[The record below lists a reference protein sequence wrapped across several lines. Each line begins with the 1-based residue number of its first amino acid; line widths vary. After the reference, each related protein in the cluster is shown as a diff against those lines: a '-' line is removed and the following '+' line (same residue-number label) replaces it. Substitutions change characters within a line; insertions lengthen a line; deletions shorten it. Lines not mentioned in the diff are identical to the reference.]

1 MSGSETSPA
10 AGASAGTAGG
20 ALPIVANPVSGQ
32 SRGRKVAE
40 GVRDALRGLGVAA
53 EIHWTEDSDQAQR
66 IAAEVTGDGAGTIV
80 ACGGDGTIHNVVNA
94 VAGSGVVVGVAP
106 AGRGNDLARM
116 LDLPR
121 EPGAI
126 AAMLAAGRRRR
137 VDLGRA
143 TEDGGRV
150 RHFVTVAA
158 CGFDAEV
165 ARRLV
170 HGGPVG
176 GPWAYMY
183 GTAVTLMSYQ
193 PRQGRI
199 EGDFGVFEG
208 PFFLAATANTS
219 MYGGGISIAPGAA
232 IDDGLFRLCI
242 IRPISRPVVV
252 ALFRRVRAGTHLDH
266 PAVSYHTSRKVRIA
280 TEVPIDLF
288 ADGEPLATT
297 PVTLEVLPGGL
308 EVIVP

>member
-1 MSGSETSPA
+1 MSSSETTDG
-10 AGASAGTAGG
+10 AGGPRRG

-32 SRGRKVAE
+32 SAGLKVAE
-40 GVRDALRGLGVAA
+40 GVRDALRELGVAA
-53 EIHWTEDSDQAQR
+53 EIHWTEGSEQAQR
-66 IAAEVTGDGAGTIV
+66 IAAEVTGDGADMIV

-94 VAGSGVVVGVAP
+94 VAGSGVVVAVAP
-106 AGRGNDLARM
+106 AGRGNDLARILEM
-116 LDLPR
+116 PR
-121 EPGAI
+121 EPEAI
-126 AAMLAAGRRRR
+126 ARVIHAGKRRK

-150 RHFVTVAA
+150 RHFCTVAA

-170 HGGPVG
+170 DGGPVG
-176 GPWAYMY
+176 GPWAYLY

-193 PRQGRI
+193 PRRGRI

-208 PFFLAATANTS
+208 EFFLAATANTS
-219 MYGGGISIAPGAA
+219 MYGGGIQIAPGAS
-232 IDDGLFRLCI
+232 IDDGNLRLCI

-252 ALFRRVRAGTHLDH
+252 TLFRRVRAGTHLDH
-266 PAVSYHTSRKVRIA
+266 PAVSYHTTSKVRIA
-280 TEVPIDLF
+280 TDDPIDVY